1 MNNISSINKK
11 QISQNFQAKKEEKN
25 RRKYKSRN
33 KGRYLF

>member
-11 QISQNFQAKKEEKN
+11 ANISKFSSKKRRKN